1 LTGTGASPITVSGLT
16 NGTSYTFTVTAS
28 TSAGSGPASAASN
41 SVTPALPAI
50 GSAYGGGFYAGQIGV
65 SGVATH
71 NLVVGPAASAQL
83 TSIAYK
89 NSRTAT
95 PGADSDI
102 NGPQNT
108 ADMVADGNSGVY
120 PAAHFCN
127 DLVTGGY
134 SDWYMPAFNELE
146 ICYYNLKPGT
156 TINNTSAGV
165 NPNAVPARTTTYT
178 TSDPARTSSTAF
190 QTAGSEPFINQGYWS
205 STEYTPDTARAR
217 YQNFNTGSQIYAVK
231 DGLKYLRAV
240 RRVAV

>member
-1 LTGTGASPITVSGLT
+1 
-16 NGTSYTFTVTAS
+16 
-28 TSAGSGPASAASN
+28 
-41 SVTPALPAI
+41 
-50 GSAYGGGFYAGQIGV
+50 
-65 SGVATH
+65 
-71 NLVVGPAASAQL
+71 
-83 TSIAYK
+83 
-89 NSRTAT
+89 
-95 PGADSDI
+95 
-102 NGPQNT
+102 
-108 ADMVADGNSGVY
+108 
-120 PAAHFCN
+120 
-127 DLVTGGY
+127 
-134 SDWYMPAFNELE
+134 MPAFNELE